1 MVSVLPLLVV
11 LLAPSASQTA
21 ASAEEELGFGIE
33 VARRGLWSE
42 ARFRFERAVELDP
55 DNAGALNDLG
65 VALEQ
70 QGDFAKAREMFDR
83 ALKLKPGNLYI
94 QQNYDLFREADDKR
108 NRKKKPTTTPT
119 PAPAPTP
126 PPPTP

>member
-1 MVSVLPLLVV
+1 
-11 LLAPSASQTA
+11 
-21 ASAEEELGFGIE
+21 
-33 VARRGLWSE
+33 
-42 ARFRFERAVELDP
+42 
-55 DNAGALNDLG
+55 
-65 VALEQ
+65 
-70 QGDFAKAREMFDR
+70 MFDR

-108 NRKKKPTTTPT
+108 NRKKKPTSTPTPT